1 VSDDALARVDARRA
15 AGDDA
20 GALALAEAA
29 VAAGS
34 TRLALHFRL
43 ASLLLR
49 AGRYREADAAT
60 TRAARLAP
68 AAPAELVELGKR
80 LAYFN
85 RGEVLRDVAA
95 ARLRAP
101 LWHAGAEADFAALL
115 SMLGE
120 QDLAFALVE
129 RAARQGVDPAMLYN
143 RSQLHLYAGRLDAAE
158 ADLRH
163 ALRLAPGM
171 AKARWALSKLPGPR
185 ADPAAVA
192 PLATLADAVAPSTP
206 EAPYLLYALFN
217 HLDALDRVDE
227 AWSALSRAC
236 AAKRRQLDYAPARS
250 AELFAALGAIAP
262 PPARP
267 AAALPTSALPA
278 SASAPADGAPTPVFI
293 VGMHRS
299 GTTLLE
305 RMLGNHP
312 EVREGGELY
321 DFPAALRLALGRH
334 FAGPTDAE
342 VARRAGELDFPA
354 IGREYLQ
361 RVGWR
366 ADGRRFLVDKLP
378 SNFLNAAFILRAL
391 PGARVLHMR
400 RGAMD
405 TCFSNLKE
413 LFSNACPYSYDQVE
427 LADWYAGYRGLMA
440 GWAAQAPGA
449 VLDVDYEALARDP
462 RGEGERVLAF
472 CGLPWDAACLDVGG
486 SARSVNTASSA
497 QVREPIHT
505 RGIGAWRRYEA
516 WLQPLAARLAGE
528 RPAV

>member
-1 VSDDALARVDARRA
+1 MSPDALARVDARRA

-34 TRLALHFRL
+34 TQLALHFRL

-49 AGRYREADAAT
+49 AGRYRDADAAT
-60 TRAARLAP
+60 VRAAKLAP
-68 AAPAELVELGKR
+68 ATPAELVELGKR

-85 RGEVLRDVAA
+85 RGEVLRGVAA
-95 ARLRAP
+95 GRLKAP
-101 LWHAGAEADFAALL
+101 SWHAGAEADLAALL

-120 QDLAFALVE
+120 QDIAFALIE
-129 RAARQGVDPAMLYN
+129 RAARRGVDPAILYN
-143 RSQLHLYAGRLDAAE
+143 RSQLHLYAGRMDAAE
-158 ADLRH
+158 ADLRQ
-163 ALRLAPGM
+163 ALRLAPDM

-192 PLATLADAVAPSTP
+192 PLAQLAGAVAPTAP
-206 EAPYLLYALFN
+206 DAPYLLYALFN

-227 AWSALSRAC
+227 AWSALARAC
-236 AAKRRQLDYAPARS
+236 AAKRRQLDYDPARS
-250 AELFAALGAIAP
+250 ADLFAALGAVAP
-262 PPARP
+262 PPA
-267 AAALPTSALPA
+267 TT
-278 SASAPADGAPTPVFI
+278 APDRAPGTAPGEGDAPTPVFI

-312 EVREGGELY
+312 DVREGGELY

-334 FAGPTDAE
+334 FPGPTDAE
-342 VARRAGELDFPA
+342 VARRADQLDFA
-354 IGREYLQ
+354 AVGREYLQ

-366 ADGRRFLVDKLP
+366 ADGRGFLVDKLP
-378 SNFLNAAFILRAL
+378 SNFLNAAFIARAL
-391 PGARVLHMR
+391 PGARLLHMR

-427 LADWYAGYRGLMA
+427 LADWYRGYRGLMA
-440 GWAAQAPGA
+440 GWQAAAPGA
-449 VLDVDYEALARDP
+449 VLEVEYEALARDP

-472 CGLPWDAACLDVGG
+472 CGLAWDAACLDVAG

-505 RGIGAWRRYEA
+505 RGIGAWKRYEA
-516 WLQPLAARLAGE
+516 WLGPLAARLAE
-528 RPAV
+528 P